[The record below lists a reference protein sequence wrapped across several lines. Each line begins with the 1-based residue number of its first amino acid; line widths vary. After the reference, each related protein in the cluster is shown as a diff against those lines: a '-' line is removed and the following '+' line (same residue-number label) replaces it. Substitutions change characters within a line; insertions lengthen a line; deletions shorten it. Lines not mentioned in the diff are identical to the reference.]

1 MFHLFAKAAVIGVLV
16 SGASFVQAETYSV
29 QLGGRNLGT
38 ISYQGG
44 AEASLQSTLNNTP
57 MGVFNGTFTATSQQ
71 SAVGQQYHSNSS
83 SSRKSRQ
90 ISVLI
95 KDGRAIDTSVTP
107 ASEMTNLSNVGS
119 VPVGVIDPV
128 AAFGRFV
135 SARGCPEAFRFYD
148 GRRAI
153 LVSHERDSEVAGQLV
168 CKMNYR
174 VSDGPGHLS
183 PLYIKNITVFLTYDV
198 IGGQSLRKVVLS
210 AAGFDLNLMRQD

>member
-1 MFHLFAKAAVIGVLV
+1 MFHLLAKAAVIGMLV
-16 SGASFVQAETYSV
+16 TGASFAQAETYSV
-29 QLGGRNLGT
+29 QLGGRSLGT
-38 ISYQGG
+38 IAYKGG
-44 AEASLQSTLNNTP
+44 ADASLRSTLNNTP
-57 MGVFNGTFTATSQQ
+57 LGVFNGTFAATSAQ
-71 SAVGQQYHSNSS
+71 SAVGQQYHSDSI

-95 KDGRAIDTSVTP
+95 DDGRVIDTNVIP
-107 ASEMTNLSNVGS
+107 ASEMTALSNVGA

-135 SARGCPEAFRFYD
+135 SARGCPNAFRFYD

-153 LVSHERDSEVAGQLV
+153 LVSPDRESEVAGQLL

-210 AAGFDLNLMRQD
+210 AAGFDLNVIRQD